1 MSWQELKHD
10 LKAVKSGLSLL
21 QMKYQQEFT
30 SLGENLPCNSNGYSN
45 CFNSTVILV
54 TIS

>member
-1 MSWQELKHD
+1 MWQVLKHD
-10 LKAVKSGLSLL
+10 LKAVKAGLSLL

-45 CFNSTVILV
+45 SFNSTVILV